1 MISFH
6 IEYSYTELFSLYE
19 GELVG
24 SNNLSGRKQQELIF
38 HRHFD
43 QIYVSLL

>member
-6 IEYSYTELFSLYE
+6 IEYSYTELVSLYE
-19 GELVG
+19 GELVP
-24 SNNLSGRKQQELIF
+24 NNLSGRKQQELIF

>member
-6 IEYSYTELFSLYE
+6 IEYSYTELVSLYE
-19 GELVG
+19 GELVP
-24 SNNLSGRKQQELIF
+24 NNLGGRKQQELIF